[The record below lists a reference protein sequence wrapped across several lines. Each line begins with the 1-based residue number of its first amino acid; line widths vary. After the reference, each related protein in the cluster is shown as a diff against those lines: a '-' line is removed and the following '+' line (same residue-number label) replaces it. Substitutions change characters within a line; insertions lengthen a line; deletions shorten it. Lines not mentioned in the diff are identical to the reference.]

1 VGLVQLSEQRPP
13 PVVRPSFVLTVYV
26 DVTSNFVYRKKR
38 RICKMKS
45 KDYNIDKKI
54 LRQEKRYGTKRL
66 LAEFTTV
73 KRLQRKIDDT
83 VERSTDNLQVE
94 ENEKLLLNKI

>member
-1 VGLVQLSEQRPP
+1 
-13 PVVRPSFVLTVYV
+13 
-26 DVTSNFVYRKKR
+26 
-38 RICKMKS
+38 MKS

-66 LAEFTTV
+66 HAEFLNKHWPLTTV